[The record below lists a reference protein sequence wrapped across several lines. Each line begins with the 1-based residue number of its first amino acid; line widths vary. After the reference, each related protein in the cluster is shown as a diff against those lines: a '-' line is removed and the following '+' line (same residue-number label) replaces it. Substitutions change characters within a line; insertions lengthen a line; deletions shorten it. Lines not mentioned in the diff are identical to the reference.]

1 MSNTLTFWVNTI
13 TGERVDR
20 PTLDVM
26 RSQAHRLYEANTA
39 IFEDELDALGAL
51 GVVSDF
57 ALESELQA
65 V

>member
-1 MSNTLTFWVNTI
+1 MSNTMTFWVNTI

-20 PTLDVM
+20 RTLDLM
-26 RSQAHRLYEANTA
+26 RSQARRLYEANTA

-65 V
+65 A